1 MHKMKNQK
9 PLSEHQK
16 GRLLVAMEALQN
28 PIFSTNISR
37 SHNDVDG
44 FFIASISTCTAQP
57 INSLTSRE
65 VCPACYTY
73 SCILPGSFL
82 LCV

>member
-28 PIFSTNISR
+28 PIFSTLIIKAFTQK
-37 SHNDVDG
+37 VDA
-44 FFIASISTCTAQP
+44 FF
-57 INSLTSRE
+57 
-65 VCPACYTY
+65 V
-73 SCILPGSFL
+73 
-82 LCV
+82 

>member
-28 PIFSTNISR
+28 PIFSTQN
-37 SHNDVDG
+37 SHAPKRNG
-44 FFIASISTCTAQP
+44 
-57 INSLTSRE
+57 
-65 VCPACYTY
+65 
-73 SCILPGSFL
+73 
-82 LCV
+82 

>member
-28 PIFSTNISR
+28 PIFSTIFLQIR
-37 SHNDVDG
+37 EIFDDFRG
-44 FFIASISTCTAQP
+44 FSFFTCD
-57 INSLTSRE
+57 L
-65 VCPACYTY
+65 TY
-73 SCILPGSFL
+73 SLYILLVS
-82 LCV
+82 